1 MKLKIGINGFG
12 RIGRGAFRAG
22 FGDENV
28 EFVGI
33 NDITDAK
40 TLAHLLKYDSI
51 HGKFNYKI
59 KARENSLIV
68 DEQEIPISKIRE
80 PENIP
85 WDEWDADIV
94 FECVGIFRTYEL
106 ASKHLERGVKRVILS
121 APDKGK
127 NIPIPTFVMGVNE
140 KQYNP
145 ETDRVISNASCTTNC
160 YAPVTKILD
169 DSFGI
174 QSGFMTTIHSYTTD
188 QRILDLPHS
197 DLRRARAAGQSM
209 VPTSTGAAKA
219 VGKVLPHLEGKLS
232 AMSIRV
238 PTPNVSLIDAN
249 YTLNSEVT
257 VDDINTIFEEKAEG
271 DMKGIIKVTKDSL
284 VSIDFNGE
292 KYSAIIDLPLTK
304 TFQNQVKVIAWYD
317 NETGYSNRM
326 IDLAKYIWSKEK

>member
-22 FGDENV
+22 FGDENI

-59 KARENSLIV
+59 KAGENSLIV
-68 DEQEIPISKIRE
+68 DEQKIPISKIRE

-145 ETDRVISNASCTTNC
+145 EADRIISNASCTTNC

-257 VDDINTIFEEKAEG
+257 VEEVNTIFEEKAEG